1 MGVLALAG
9 LRQPEGGGEDRRQ
22 RPERQR
28 QFPVAEELLQ
38 RRGSAGGERCAQAQG
53 HGVDPGHH
61 PGLAREVAFDDARQ
75 EHADDA
81 DAGAGQDAA
90 GEQAEHREQAAQDD
104 AAGQAEED
112 QQHAALGAD
121 TPGQARRERR
131 ETNPRQSTGAV
142 VSGPAAAAEKA
153 GIVAHLVEQGARL
166 DSAGRRFSATST
178 RPSRSSQGRSGGA
191 GGAGSSSTS
200 ASISS
205 SSGGW
210 PGCAPGRAIQG
221 VSHGSVPGSDQ
232 QCAVGR
238 GGSVRVSAF
247 YGIEQLLVQLEA
259 GLGPLWVGHGAFQR
273 GPDDLREVAVE
284 FAEHRIV
291 GGIDHPLVEADVVL
305 DVVLQVGAAV
315 ALARS
320 VEMFA
325 QCAQVAVVAANGCQA
340 RRLDLES
347 SRVPPGSA
355 APRCAPAPAW
365 FPADRRRRARRCRR
379 PGGLPARRRRSA
391 PAPLRARCCGSCRAA
406 RRVPAPAAGAGRAAN
421 GRRRCAGGSAPG
433 RCPPGAL
440 EGNGHGRNIQSSDEF
455 ARRIHRQ
462 LQARKASLGEK
473 RWPGGETHDAAPP
486 GRRCDQP
493 TAAVSPARREMPSC
507 ARRRSQ
513 GLGR

>member
-1 MGVLALAG
+1 MRGFCVCGATGVRCGPHVLAAPGAEAEQGGGDGDADEDIADRVPAAGQVVDHADHERPHGRQGVADALGHARQMRGDVGVARAQDDQRQGDAEGTALAEAEQDRPAPDGLQRRIEEAEQAGEGGRHHQHHRQALVPGASGEPGREQGGDQLQHHRAGQHQAGFYRSHAAVDQDRRQPTEDDVGQGRLQAHVQRDLPGQRVAPQADDTEGLAMGVLALAG

-112 QQHAALGAD
+112 QQHAAFGAD

-131 ETNPRQSTGAV
+131 EQPQ
-142 VSGPAAAAEKA
+142 AEYRRGGQQAGGGGREA
-153 GIVAHLVEQGARL
+153 GIVAYLVEQGARL

-210 PGCAPGRAIQG
+210 PGCAPGRA
-221 VSHGSVPGSDQ
+221 
-232 QCAVGR
+232 
-238 GGSVRVSAF
+238 F
-247 YGIEQLLVQLEA
+247 
-259 GLGPLWVGHGAFQR
+259 
-273 GPDDLREVAVE
+273 
-284 FAEHRIV
+284 
-291 GGIDHPLVEADVVL
+291 
-305 DVVLQVGAAV
+305 
-315 ALARS
+315 
-320 VEMFA
+320 
-325 QCAQVAVVAANGCQA
+325 
-340 RRLDLES
+340 
-347 SRVPPGSA
+347 
-355 APRCAPAPAW
+355 
-365 FPADRRRRARRCRR
+365 
-379 PGGLPARRRRSA
+379 
-391 PAPLRARCCGSCRAA
+391 
-406 RRVPAPAAGAGRAAN
+406 
-421 GRRRCAGGSAPG
+421 
-433 RCPPGAL
+433 
-440 EGNGHGRNIQSSDEF
+440 
-455 ARRIHRQ
+455 
-462 LQARKASLGEK
+462 KA
-473 RWPGGETHDAAPP
+473 
-486 GRRCDQP
+486 
-493 TAAVSPARREMPSC
+493 
-507 ARRRSQ
+507 
-513 GLGR
+513 